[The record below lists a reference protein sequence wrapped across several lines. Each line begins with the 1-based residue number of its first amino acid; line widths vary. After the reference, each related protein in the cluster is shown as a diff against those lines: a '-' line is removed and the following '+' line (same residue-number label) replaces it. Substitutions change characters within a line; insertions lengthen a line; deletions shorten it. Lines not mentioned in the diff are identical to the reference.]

1 MNKRNNNEDMTFNN
15 WLQAYISYEII
26 PGLTFRNEQQ
36 INIGNRFMEPQAAN
50 KV

>member
-1 MNKRNNNEDMTFNN
+1 MTFNN

-36 INIGNRFMEPQAAN
+36 INIGNRFYGTTSSKQSMN
-50 KV
+50 GFLKGK